1 MICLLLSVS
10 LACTVTAVKTDCWC
24 KLDAGD
30 PANTQ
35 GLQGVRNTAKPA
47 VPSREGIM
55 VKSGPVSPSTG
66 DASMFILRTPL
77 RKQRFY
83 LRAATRS
90 LLVTR
95 KPLVSFLSFLLV
107 LFRLGAARVPWQSI
121 PKKRKENPN
130 RWGFTTLCM
139 KKQLFNDQTSALYL
153 PHRKIMKFTNET
165 FPAQHGFFQD
175 LFLEP
180 TFPRSKSPRCLCPQG
195 TLLLF
200 SLQCCH

>member
-90 LLVTR
+90 LLVTS

-121 PKKRKENPN
+121 PKKKKKTQTAGVLPCSVWKNNFLMIKRLHCTYLTEKLWNSLMKHSQPN
-130 RWGFTTLCM
+130 TV
-139 KKQLFNDQTSALYL
+139 SS
-153 PHRKIMKFTNET
+153 KIYF
-165 FPAQHGFFQD
+165 
-175 LFLEP
+175 
-180 TFPRSKSPRCLCPQG
+180 
-195 TLLLF
+195 
-200 SLQCCH
+200 